1 MLTQD
6 IDIYYMKKA
15 LELAHKAYDAGEVPI
30 GSVIVSSRGEIL
42 GQGYNMVEYYTSQLE
57 HAELRALREAT
68 QAQSDWRLN
77 HSTLYVTLEPC
88 MMCISACA
96 LSRIERIVFGARSPL
111 FGYQLDKEGI
121 LELYTR
127 QIKNITEGVLQR
139 EAAALLK
146 RFFNQKGENR

>member
-1 MLTQD
+1 MFD
-6 IDIYYMKKA
+6 RDIYYMKRA
-15 LELAHKAYDAGEVPI
+15 LELAQKAYAEGEVPI
-30 GSVIVSSRGEIL
+30 GSLIVSSQGEVL
-42 GQGYNMVEYYTSQLE
+42 GQGYNMVEQFKSQLE
-57 HAELRALREAT
+57 HAELRAMREAT
-68 QAQSDWRLN
+68 LSINDWRLN

-111 FGYQLDKEGI
+111 FGYQLDKEGV

-146 RFFNQKGENR
+146 RFFDKKGENR